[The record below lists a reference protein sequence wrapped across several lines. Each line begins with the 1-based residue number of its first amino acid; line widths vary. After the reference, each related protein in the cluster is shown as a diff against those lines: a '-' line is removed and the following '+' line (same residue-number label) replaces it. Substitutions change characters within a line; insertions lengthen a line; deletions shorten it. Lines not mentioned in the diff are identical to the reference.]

1 MTETLKE
8 REDKVDEGDVES
20 NVSWEDHH
28 IGDEEEA
35 VSCAKTGKEMVEDTV
50 H

>member
-8 REDKVDEGDVES
+8 REDKVDEGDVETD
-20 NVSWEDHH
+20 VSGEDNDV
-28 IGDEEEA
+28 GDEEEA
-35 VSCAKTGKEMVEDTV
+35 VSSAKTSKEMVEDTV